1 MKKVLFSSDPIS
13 FCVSSSFISRLCGLT
28 SPFFSS
34 SAIQSVNTL
43 TSFTYAQAEA
53 AAAEAKTTDNG
64 NDSTGDAK
72 NPSEVNANGSSDSK
86 DAGGGGGGGAKL
98 SLLGVGG
105 VAVAAPTG
113 KSSRITAAEIRIQK
127 DIAELD
133 SGNIG
138 TVAFPNP
145 NDLTMFTLNVA
156 PDSGYWSGAKYAFT
170 INIPATYPHEAPK
183 VHCDTKIFHPN
194 IDLQGH
200 VCLNI
205 LRKDW
210 KPVLDINAVIY
221 GIIYLFYEPNPDD
234 PLNKEAAALFREDQA
249 QFGRIVKRTLSGQSH
264 SGETFPRLI

>member
-1 MKKVLFSSDPIS
+1 MCDSLKIH
-13 FCVSSSFISRLCGLT
+13 
-28 SPFFSS
+28 
-34 SAIQSVNTL
+34 
-43 TSFTYAQAEA
+43 SFTPIHFFFQAEA
-53 AAAEAKTTDNG
+53 ASAEAKSTENG
-64 NDSTGDAK
+64 GTSIVGEKGADEAK
-72 NPSEVNANGSSDSK
+72 GNGTADSK
-86 DAGGGGGGGAKL
+86 DAKAAVEGGGGGGGGGAKL

-105 VAVAAPTG
+105 VAVAAPTS

-133 SGNIG
+133 SGNVG

-145 NDLTMFTLNVA
+145 NDLTTFTLTVA
-156 PDSGYWSGAKYAFT
+156 PDSGYWSGAKYTFS

-183 VHCDTKIFHPN
+183 VHCNTKIFHPN

-200 VCLNI
+200 VCFNI

-234 PLNKEAAALFREDQA
+234 PLNKEAAALFREDLA
-249 QFGRIVKRTLSGQSH
+249 QFGRVVKRTLSGQNH
-264 SGETFPRLI
+264 SGESFPKLI